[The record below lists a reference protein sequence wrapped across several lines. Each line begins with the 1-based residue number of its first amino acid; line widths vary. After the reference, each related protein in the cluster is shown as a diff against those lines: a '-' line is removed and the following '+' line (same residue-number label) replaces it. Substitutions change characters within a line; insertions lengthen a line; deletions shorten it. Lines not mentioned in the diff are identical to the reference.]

1 MKKLFLSIF
10 VICSLLSGN
19 AYAFFKKDVKAYLC
33 NYQEGVFNNP
43 DLGRTGDPCMEG
55 GPSKYKFYVGGKFK
69 AKEEDAC
76 MEFIEEYSDTAEMLR
91 KYPTDAWMI
100 GCDSN
105 WK

>member
-1 MKKLFLSIF
+1 MKKILFIF
-10 VICSLLSGN
+10 LASLLLSVS

-43 DLGRTGDPCMEG
+43 DIGRTGDPCMEG
-55 GPSKYKFYVGGKFK
+55 GPSKYKFYVGEKFK

>member
-1 MKKLFLSIF
+1 MKKILFIF
-10 VICSLLSGN
+10 LASLLLNVS

-76 MEFIEEYSDTAEMLR
+76 MEFIEEYSDAAEMLR

>member
-1 MKKLFLSIF
+1 MRKLLLIT
-10 VICSLLSGN
+10 VLSLLFTTSVH
-19 AYAFFKKDVKAYLC
+19 AFFKKDVKAYLC
-33 NYQEGVFNNP
+33 NYQEGIFNNP

-69 AKEEDAC
+69 AKEEDSC